1 MLSDGAKPF
10 CDDVQQ
16 STMDAPPPP
25 LVLVLHIDASASPPP
40 PPQLDYL
47 ALAEKTRAAD
57 DAASGGVSPLLIQL
71 IATVSVCALIGLCF
85 LLTRCYR
92 RRALRLFL
100 AGLPEAS
107 EDGTWLVVLYEWG
120 GVEGTQSGRMPLD
133 GIVRMRTLFYFY
145 FARIPPTH
153 ARCRL
158 LLADNNA
165 RAARGGGRL
174 RQRDH

>member
-1 MLSDGAKPF
+1 MANVVL
-10 CDDVQQ
+10 
-16 STMDAPPPP
+16 APSPP

-57 DAASGGVSPLLIQL
+57 DAMSTTSPLLVQL
-71 IATVSVCALIGLCF
+71 IATLSVCALIGLCA

-133 GIVRMRTLFYFY
+133 GIVS
-145 FARIPPTH
+145 AH
-153 ARCRL
+153 E
-158 LLADNNA
+158 
-165 RAARGGGRL
+165 
-174 RQRDH
+174 

>member
-1 MLSDGAKPF
+1 MAL
-10 CDDVQQ
+10 
-16 STMDAPPPP
+16 APSPP

-47 ALAEKTRAAD
+47 ALAEKARAAD
-57 DAASGGVSPLLIQL
+57 DAMSTTSPLLVQL
-71 IATVSVCALIGLCF
+71 IATLSVCALIGLCA
-85 LLTRCYR
+85 LLPRCYR

-133 GIVRMRTLFYFY
+133 GIVRAAFIFILF
-145 FARIPPTH
+145 I
-153 ARCRL
+153 
-158 LLADNNA
+158 
-165 RAARGGGRL
+165 
-174 RQRDH
+174 

>member
-1 MLSDGAKPF
+1 
-10 CDDVQQ
+10 
-16 STMDAPPPP
+16 MDAPPPP

-145 FARIPPTH
+145 FARISPTY

-158 LLADNNA
+158 LLADDDA

-174 RQRDH
+174 RQ